1 MKIKSLKINNFGKIE
16 NKQIELNNN
25 INLIYGKNESGKST
39 LLKFIFSIFYGASK
53 NKNGKEISDYEKYK
67 PWNEGE
73 YSGKLTYILDEGQ
86 KVEVYR
92 DFSKKNP
99 KIYDENMNDISKN
112 YNIDKTKGNEF
123 FYEQTGID
131 EKLFLSTAVTE
142 QNEVILDNQNQKIL
156 TQKIANILSTGE
168 DNISFKK
175 SIEKLNKK
183 LIEEIGT
190 DRTVGRP
197 LNNILEEIK
206 IINQSKNIINNA
218 EEKISFINKERNNLL
233 NELNKVENEL
243 YLLNE
248 IKNKKEEEKI
258 NEEKIRINNNIL
270 QEYNERIDKLK
281 NKKINKNKFNYL
293 LFLLLPINIAIY
305 FLKNKLLLIASLII
319 SLILILIN
327 FYKNKEISENIKIKN
342 KEIKILEKNKN
353 DILKNI
359 EDENKKALEKNK
371 IDINKIINSNIEKVD
386 INIINEYMEEDIKNI
401 NNYVSNLMEQ
411 KNKIDLD
418 LHRLEFDE
426 NKMKEEINR
435 KIELEERLQYLEE
448 QKSELEKLQ
457 KSIYLAKEVMEIA
470 YNKMKNE
477 ITPKFTK
484 KLSEISEKISNGKY
498 KNVIFNDEEGLKVE
512 LENGDYINCNKLS
525 LGTIDQLY
533 LSLRLSTVSE
543 VSKEKLPIILDEAF
557 AYYDDERL
565 ENILNYLNNEF
576 KEYQII
582 IFTCSNR
589 EKKIMDKLNINY
601 NLVEI

>member
-1 MKIKSLKINNFGKIE
+1 LKIKSLKINNFGKIE

-327 FYKNKEISENIKIKN
+327 FYKKKKISKNIKIKN

>member
-1 MKIKSLKINNFGKIE
+1 LKIKSLKINNFGKIE

-248 IKNKKEEEKI
+248 IKNKKKEEKI

-327 FYKNKEISENIKIKN
+327 FYKNKEISKNIKLNN

-565 ENILNYLNNEF
+565 ENILNYLNNEY

>member
-1 MKIKSLKINNFGKIE
+1 LKIKSLKINNFGKIE

-243 YLLNE
+243 YL
-248 IKNKKEEEKI
+248 
-258 NEEKIRINNNIL
+258 
-270 QEYNERIDKLK
+270 
-281 NKKINKNKFNYL
+281 
-293 LFLLLPINIAIY
+293 
-305 FLKNKLLLIASLII
+305 
-319 SLILILIN
+319 
-327 FYKNKEISENIKIKN
+327 
-342 KEIKILEKNKN
+342 
-353 DILKNI
+353 
-359 EDENKKALEKNK
+359 
-371 IDINKIINSNIEKVD
+371 
-386 INIINEYMEEDIKNI
+386 
-401 NNYVSNLMEQ
+401 
-411 KNKIDLD
+411 
-418 LHRLEFDE
+418 
-426 NKMKEEINR
+426 
-435 KIELEERLQYLEE
+435 
-448 QKSELEKLQ
+448 
-457 KSIYLAKEVMEIA
+457 
-470 YNKMKNE
+470 
-477 ITPKFTK
+477 
-484 KLSEISEKISNGKY
+484 
-498 KNVIFNDEEGLKVE
+498 
-512 LENGDYINCNKLS
+512 
-525 LGTIDQLY
+525 
-533 LSLRLSTVSE
+533 
-543 VSKEKLPIILDEAF
+543 
-557 AYYDDERL
+557 
-565 ENILNYLNNEF
+565 
-576 KEYQII
+576 
-582 IFTCSNR
+582 
-589 EKKIMDKLNINY
+589 
-601 NLVEI
+601 

>member
-1 MKIKSLKINNFGKIE
+1 
-16 NKQIELNNN
+16 
-25 INLIYGKNESGKST
+25 
-39 LLKFIFSIFYGASK
+39 
-53 NKNGKEISDYEKYK
+53 
-67 PWNEGE
+67 
-73 YSGKLTYILDEGQ
+73 
-86 KVEVYR
+86 
-92 DFSKKNP
+92 
-99 KIYDENMNDISKN
+99 
-112 YNIDKTKGNEF
+112 
-123 FYEQTGID
+123 
-131 EKLFLSTAVTE
+131 
-142 QNEVILDNQNQKIL
+142 
-156 TQKIANILSTGE
+156 
-168 DNISFKK
+168 
-175 SIEKLNKK
+175 
-183 LIEEIGT
+183 
-190 DRTVGRP
+190 
-197 LNNILEEIK
+197 
-206 IINQSKNIINNA
+206 
-218 EEKISFINKERNNLL
+218 
-233 NELNKVENEL
+233 
-243 YLLNE
+243 
-248 IKNKKEEEKI
+248 
-258 NEEKIRINNNIL
+258 
-270 QEYNERIDKLK
+270 
-281 NKKINKNKFNYL
+281 
-293 LFLLLPINIAIY
+293 
-305 FLKNKLLLIASLII
+305 
-319 SLILILIN
+319 
-327 FYKNKEISENIKIKN
+327 
-342 KEIKILEKNKN
+342 
-353 DILKNI
+353 
-359 EDENKKALEKNK
+359 
-371 IDINKIINSNIEKVD
+371 
-386 INIINEYMEEDIKNI
+386 MEEDIKNI